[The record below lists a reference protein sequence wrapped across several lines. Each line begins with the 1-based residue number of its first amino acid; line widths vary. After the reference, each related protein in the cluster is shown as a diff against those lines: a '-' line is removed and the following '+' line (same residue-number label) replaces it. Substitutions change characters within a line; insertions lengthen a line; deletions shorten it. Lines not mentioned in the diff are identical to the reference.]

1 MSVTAKNSTIDRVVP
16 TQHTKWNVSLIT
28 NLVALAIFLVS
39 YVTPLFSSQIRSV
52 GLFALSG
59 ALTNWLAI
67 HMLFEKVPGLY
78 GSGII
83 PLRFKE
89 FKASIYELTMKQFF
103 SEVSIGK
110 FFQETSSTTDQKKI
124 MGDIANSLDYDLLYN
139 KLISA
144 IIESPLGGMLSMIG
158 GESFLEPVKPQLIA
172 KMQQAIEE
180 MIGEESFVKLVQEK
194 FQENIDSSS
203 VRYKVEKIIN
213 NRLDELTPEM
223 VKEIIQD
230 MIKEHLGWLVI
241 WGGVFGGLIGLF
253 ASIVQ

>member
-1 MSVTAKNSTIDRVVP
+1 
-16 TQHTKWNVSLIT
+16 
-28 NLVALAIFLVS
+28 
-39 YVTPLFSSQIRSV
+39 
-52 GLFALSG
+52 
-59 ALTNWLAI
+59 
-67 HMLFEKVPGLY
+67 
-78 GSGII
+78 
-83 PLRFKE
+83 
-89 FKASIYELTMKQFF
+89 MKQFF

-144 IIESPLGGMLSMIG
+144 IIESHLGGMLSMIG

-180 MIGEESFVKLVQEK
+180 MIGEESFVKMVQEK